1 MNKLAMALLSF
12 GLSLGLSVGLAFTA
26 DQKEDDRLYD
36 QIRLRL
42 AGDPEVKGGALE
54 VEVKDGVVTVKG
66 IVRTDKAK
74 AKAEKLILKMKG
86 AKKVNNE
93 LRVSPTGSVE

>member
-1 MNKLAMALLSF
+1 M
-12 GLSLGLSVGLAFTA
+12 
-26 DQKEDDRLYD
+26 
-36 QIRLRL
+36 
-42 AGDPEVKGGALE
+42 KGGALE

-93 LRVSPTGSVE
+93 LRVSPTGSIE